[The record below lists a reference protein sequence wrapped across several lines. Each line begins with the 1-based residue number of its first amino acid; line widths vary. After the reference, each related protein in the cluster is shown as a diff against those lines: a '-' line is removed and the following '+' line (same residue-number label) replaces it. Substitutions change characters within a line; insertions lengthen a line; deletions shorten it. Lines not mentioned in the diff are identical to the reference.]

1 MIKGVAKLANHICL
15 ILCTLV
21 LISGLCPIVA
31 QAVDMTRTVYVPKT
45 GSKYHYVSDCSN
57 MTSPRSMTLE
67 EALSKGYE
75 PCSNCVNEKAFSD
88 MRSTTPHVD
97 DVYWLAENGITT
109 GFPDGTFRPYSSVAR
124 CDMAAFLRRL
134 AVRMGVDGAAT
145 WTPATSDWDSFSDVN
160 STTPH
165 AEDILWLA
173 HTGIST
179 GFSDGTF
186 RPYATIAR
194 CDMAAFLHRLALL
207 SGKAGASDSSSKAS
221 FFDVSS
227 STPHAGDI
235 DWLASSKI
243 TTGFPDNTFRPY
255 ANVARCDMAA
265 FLYRL
270 YNL

>member
-1 MIKGVAKLANHICL
+1 MIRRVAKLATPTCL
-15 ILCTLV
+15 ILCTLA
-21 LISGLCPIVA
+21 LIAALCPMVA
-31 QAVDMTRTVYVPKT
+31 QAIDMTRTVYVPET

-57 MTSPRSMTLE
+57 MTSPKSITLE
-67 EALSKGYE
+67 EALVEGYE
-75 PCSNCVNEKAFSD
+75 SCSNCVNEKAFFD

-109 GFPDGTFRPYSSVAR
+109 GFPDGTFRPYNSVAR

-134 AVRMGVDGAAT
+134 AIRMDVDGAAT
-145 WTPATSDWDSFSDVN
+145 WTPTINDWDSFSDV
-160 STTPH
+160 SRATPH

-173 HTGIST
+173 HVGVST

-207 SGKAGASDSSSKAS
+207 SGATETSDSSSKAS
-221 FFDVSS
+221 FIDVSS
-227 STPHAGDI
+227 STSHAEDI
-235 DWLASSKI
+235 NWLSTSRI
-243 TTGFPDNTFRPY
+243 TTGFADNTFRPY

>member
-1 MIKGVAKLANHICL
+1 MIRRVVKLARRIC
-15 ILCTLV
+15 IVLCGLV
-21 LISGLCPIVA
+21 LITGLCPMVA

-57 MTSPRSMTLE
+57 MTSPETRTLE
-67 EALSKGYE
+67 EALAEGYE

-109 GFPDGTFRPYSSVAR
+109 GFPDGTYRPYDSVAR

-145 WTPATSDWDSFSDVN
+145 WTPTASDWDSFSDVN
-160 STTPH
+160 SATPH

-173 HTGIST
+173 HTGVST

-207 SGKAGASDSSSKAS
+207 SGKAGTSDSSSKAS
-221 FFDVSS
+221 FIDVSS